1 MPSAAPTLNTPITPL
16 SVTIARSIINLTT
29 RMHHLTY
36 VNSSAFRCLI
46 LITAVAALSACDS
59 GNSTASGG
67 EKWLDAPEALDNYR
81 ITANKETMGS
91 GSGSSESSCE
101 ATIGDIRESLI
112 INPGSSGVQ
121 VIVSACSD
129 AGLKFGK
136 AIRCKLGRLQV
147 KCQ

>member
-1 MPSAAPTLNTPITPL
+1 MHPL
-16 SVTIARSIINLTT
+16 P
-29 RMHHLTY
+29 Y

-46 LITAVAALSACDS
+46 LIAAVAALSACDS

-67 EKWLDAPEALDNYR
+67 EKWLDAPEALDNFR
-81 ITANKETMGS
+81 ITDNKETTGS
-91 GSGSSESSCE
+91 GPGSSESSCE
-101 ATIGDIRESLI
+101 AIIGDIRESLI

-121 VIVSACSD
+121 VIVSACSN

>member
-1 MPSAAPTLNTPITPL
+1 MPSAAPVMNAPVTPL
-16 SVTIARSIINLTT
+16 PVTIARSIINLTN
-29 RMHHLTY
+29 RMYHPPY
-36 VNSSAFRCLI
+36 VNTNALRCLI
-46 LITAVAALSACDS
+46 LIAAVTALPACDS
-59 GNSTASGG
+59 GDSTARGG

-81 ITANKETMGS
+81 ITANNKPMKS
-91 GSGSSESSCE
+91 GSGSSETSCE
-101 ATIGDIRESLI
+101 AIIGDIRESLI

-129 AGLKFGK
+129 AGQKFGK